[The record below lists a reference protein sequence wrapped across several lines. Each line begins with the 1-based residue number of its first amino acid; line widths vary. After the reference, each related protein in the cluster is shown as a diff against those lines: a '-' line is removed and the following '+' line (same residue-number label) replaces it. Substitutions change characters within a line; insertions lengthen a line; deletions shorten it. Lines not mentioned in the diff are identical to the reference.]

1 MLNTLA
7 LDYLSSNICLTHMY
21 DLFWMIMLLTAVLLP
36 CDILFFP
43 PRRRFPLTRCHR
55 VMVPPRRVETS
66 REAPWSVCRL

>member
-36 CDILFFP
+36 CDILFFLLGGD
-43 PRRRFPLTRCHR
+43 FL
-55 VMVPPRRVETS
+55 
-66 REAPWSVCRL
+66 